1 MKKLFIL
8 TTLGYLLSGWLY
20 AASVEAK
27 VSATEVIEGNIA
39 ELHIRAEGDEV
50 AFPEISEIEGATVVG
65 TSMQS
70 SRNMSYVNGEMK
82 SEKITTKVIG
92 FVPQKDLTIPSYAV
106 KIDGKT
112 YKTEPI
118 SIKVSASKAPQL
130 KADARYS
137 FELRSEKR
145 EVMEGESFVVN
156 LYLSISDRI
165 QGAKLSDFADP
176 EMQDFYSKPLGE
188 PKQYRQNGNIVVEKQ
203 YLLTA
208 KHEGNFTIGAAT
220 AKLGEADLRR
230 RDLFGRYATEWY
242 DISSN
247 TLMVQVKPQ
256 PQKSDLIGEFT
267 LNATVDATEVE
278 VNKPVNLTIRIE
290 GKGNVEDFEFPPYA
304 IDGVTIFSDDASIES
319 RVQNGEIYSSYTKS
333 FAMISDKDFT
343 IPAKSFT
350 VYNPKTSQLEK
361 LEIASYDVRV
371 KGDTN
376 ALVSTVPNDT
386 IPSKVESSIEKST
399 SVSQSEKTR
408 QTQPIVWWI
417 PVLSFAAGMV
427 VMYLLLKWLAGRG
440 QKQKIYGKDEALH
453 LLYPHINEDPEI
465 EEMVR
470 KLYGRKN
477 GDKSIDID
485 KKVLKRLI
493 DKVQHTKN

>member
-1 MKKLFIL
+1 MIIWYLFP
-8 TTLGYLLSGWLY
+8 GWLL

-27 VSATEVIEGNIA
+27 VSASEVIEGNSA
-39 ELHIRAEGDEV
+39 ELYIRAQGDEV
-50 AFPEISEIEGATVVG
+50 AFPEILEIEGATVVG

-70 SRNMSYVNGEMK
+70 SHTMSYVNGAMK

-106 KIDGKT
+106 KIDGQV

-118 SIKVSASKAPQL
+118 SITVSASKAPQL
-130 KADARYS
+130 KADARYL

-145 EVMEGESFVVN
+145 EVMKGESFVVN
-156 LYLSISDRI
+156 LYLSLSDQI
-165 QGAKLSDFADP
+165 QGATLADFTDP
-176 EMQDFYSKPLGE
+176 MMQDFYSKPLGE
-188 PKQYRQNGNIVVEKQ
+188 PKQYRQNGNTVIEKQ

-208 KHEGNFTIGAAT
+208 KQEGNFTIGAAT
-220 AKLGEADLRR
+220 VKLGEADLRR
-230 RDLFGRYATEWY
+230 RDLFGRYATQWY
-242 DISSN
+242 AISSN
-247 TLMVQVKPQ
+247 ALMVQVKPQ
-256 PQKSDLIGEFT
+256 PLKSDLIGEFT

-278 VNKPVNLTIRIE
+278 ANKPVNLTIRIE
-290 GKGNVEDFEFPPYA
+290 GKGNVEDFEFPPYT
-304 IDGVTIFSDDASIES
+304 IEGVTIFSDDANIES
-319 RVQNGEIYSSYTKS
+319 RVDNGEIYSSYTKS

-361 LEIASYDVRV
+361 LEIASYAVSV

-376 ALVSTVPNDT
+376 ALAATVPHET

-408 QTQPIVWWI
+408 QSQPTVWWI

-427 VMYLLLKWLAGRG
+427 VMYLLLKWWASRG

-453 LLYPHINEDPEI
+453 LLYPHINDDPEI

-470 KLYGRKN
+470 KLYSRKH
-477 GDKSIDID
+477 GDKRIDID

-493 DKVQHTKN
+493 NKVQHRKD

>member
-8 TTLGYLLSGWLY
+8 TIIWHLLSAVLY

-27 VSATEVIEGNIA
+27 VSDTEVIEGNIA

-50 AFPEISEIEGATVVG
+50 EFPQISEIEGATVVG
-65 TSMQS
+65 TSMQNS
-70 SRNMSYVNGEMK
+70 QNMSYLNGEIK
-82 SEKITTKVIG
+82 INKITTKVIG
-92 FVPQKDLTIPSYAV
+92 FIPKNDLTIPSYAV
-106 KIDGKT
+106 MIDGKT
-112 YKTEPI
+112 YQTEPI
-118 SIKVSASKAPQL
+118 SIKVVASKAPQL

-137 FELRSEKR
+137 FELKSEKT
-145 EVMEGESFVVN
+145 EVMAGESFVVN

-165 QGAKLSDFADP
+165 EGAKLSDFADP
-176 EMQDFYSKPLGE
+176 QMQDFYSKKLGE

-220 AKLGEADLRR
+220 AKLGEADLGR
-230 RDLFGRYATEWY
+230 RDFFGRYATEWY

-247 TLMVQVKPQ
+247 TLMVKVKPQ
-256 PQKSDLIGEFT
+256 PRKSDLIGEFT
-267 LNATVDATEVE
+267 LNATVDATKVE
-278 VNKPVNLTIRIE
+278 VNKPANLMIRIE
-290 GKGNVEDFEFPPYA
+290 GKGNLEDFEFPPYV
-304 IDGVTIFSDDASIES
+304 IDGVTIFSDDAKVES
-319 RVQNGEIYSSYTKS
+319 RVENGEIYSSYTKS
-333 FAMISDKDFT
+333 FAMISDRDFT

-371 KGDTN
+371 DGDIN
-376 ALVSTVPNDT
+376 ALVAAVPTGTV
-386 IPSKVESSIEKST
+386 PSKVESSIEKNT
-399 SVSQSEKTR
+399 SLSESEKTR
-408 QTQPIVWWI
+408 QSQPIAWWMLA
-417 PVLSFAAGMV
+417 LSFIGGMM
-427 VMYLLLKWLAGRG
+427 VMYLLLKWLESRG
-440 QKQKIYGKDEALH
+440 NQPQISGNDEALR

-477 GDKSIDID
+477 GDKSIAVD
-485 KKVLKRLI
+485 KKVLKRLME
-493 DKVQHTKN
+493 KVRYM